1 MAFTV
6 FQACG
11 GRCGIP
17 RGRLSISGLGMGR
30 FNKADLAAVG
40 IVDRATILVDR
51 EGQSLALRAPLDGEA
66 GQTVGTE
73 DGGPCRRVWLA
84 GALRFV
90 GLKPADLHGW
100 HECSVVEDRL
110 EIRWAERGR
119 DAKRGSGKRK

>member
-1 MAFTV
+1 MGYEV
-6 FQACG
+6 FKACG

-30 FNKADLAAVG
+30 FNRADLAAVG

-51 EGQSLALRAPLDGEA
+51 EGPSLALRAPLDGEA
-66 GQTVGTE
+66 GQTVGAE

-90 GLKPADLHGW
+90 GLPPADMHGW
-100 HECSVVEDRL
+100 HECGVVEDRL
-110 EIRWAERGR
+110 EIRWAEGGKGS
-119 DAKRGSGKRK
+119 KRGSGKRK